1 MKNYILPILLA
12 ALLFAGG
19 YYAGRSKP
27 VTTLPPKLTLEEILS
42 IRELHL
48 VRHTY
53 NDLFF
58 LHKQNDPSKA
68 IRAIVYVP
76 VEVSAYL
83 NLKKIEVIKQGDS
96 VKQILLPK
104 AQLNEV
110 HYRMDKMV
118 LRETRSFQLHAGKD
132 LYPAVAKYL
141 QSALAARMDSV
152 KNMAVAQRILA
163 QAEEEGK
170 AYVEHLLQSIGRG
183 DVRVSIQ
190 GEVPMGFPVVLPIP
204 TLVELSTSLNFRQ
217 YDEVSRASVW

>member
-12 ALLFAGG
+12 TLLFAGG
-19 YYAGRSKP
+19 YYFGRSKP

-48 VRHTY
+48 VKHTY

-58 LHKQNDPSKA
+58 LHKHNDPRKP

-83 NLKKIEVIKQGDS
+83 NLKMIEVIKQGDS
-96 VKQILLPK
+96 VKHILLPK

-110 HYRMDKMV
+110 HYRMDQMT
-118 LRETRSFQLHAGKD
+118 LRETRSFQLHVGND
-132 LYPAVAKYL
+132 LYPAVGKYL

-152 KNMAVAQRILA
+152 KNMAVAQRILL

-170 AYVEHLLQSIGRG
+170 AYVKHLLQSIGRG
-183 DVRVSIQ
+183 DVRVSVQ
-190 GEVPMGFPVVLPIP
+190 GEGSSGFPTAFQSSPKVLPNVSGSVETIP
-204 TLVELSTSLNFRQ
+204 FGFVPL
-217 YDEVSRASVW
+217 Y